1 MSWLRAG
8 LSYAGGSE
16 LDGTDWRSVKVTFRG
31 LERLHPVRLD
41 LIAIPSIPRF
51 VALTA
56 CESSAMTS
64 TTGAE
69 LGHLP
74 LL

>member
-41 LIAIPSIPRF
+41 LIAISIDSEICGAHGLR
-51 VALTA
+51 
-56 CESSAMTS
+56 ES
-64 TTGAE
+64 GND
-69 LGHLP
+69 LNNGC
-74 LL
+74 